1 MTTPIDRRLFE
12 ADTAYK
18 FGEIESQLEEG
29 TQRMER
35 IEAKLNEVYEI
46 VVVAKGFFKVLGFV
60 GKCVKWLMLIGGF
73 FVAVKAAVLNKWW

>member
-1 MTTPIDRRLFE
+1 MTTPIERRLFE
-12 ADTAYK
+12 ADTTYK

-46 VVVAKGFFKVLGFV
+46 VSAAKGFFKVLGV
-60 GKCVKWLMLIGGF
+60 IGTGVKWLMLMTAAIAAAWAAF
-73 FVAVKAAVLNKWW
+73 KAK

>member
-1 MTTPIDRRLFE
+1 MSNPIERRLFE
-12 ADTAYK
+12 ANAEYK

-46 VVVAKGFFKVLGFV
+46 VVVAKGFFKVLGV
-60 GKCVKWLMLIGGF
+60 IGKCVKWLMLIGGA
-73 FVAVKAAVLNKWW
+73 FVAAKAAFFAKW

>member
-1 MTTPIDRRLFE
+1 MTTPIERRLFE
-12 ADTAYK
+12 ANAEYK

-46 VVVAKGFFKVLGFV
+46 VVVAKGFFKVLGV
-60 GKCVKWLMLIGGF
+60 IGKVVKWLMLIGGF
-73 FVAVKAAVLNKWW
+73 AVGVKAAIINRWW